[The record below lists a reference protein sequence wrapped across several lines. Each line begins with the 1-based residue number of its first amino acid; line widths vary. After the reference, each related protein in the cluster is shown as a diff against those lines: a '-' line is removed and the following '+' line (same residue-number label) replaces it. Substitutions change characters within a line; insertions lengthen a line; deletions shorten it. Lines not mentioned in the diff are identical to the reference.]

1 MNSAAARRSRR
12 ALSFAAALC
21 TFAAA
26 SLAQEARVNSG
37 YPTRDV
43 LSPFRDPA
51 EIAAPPDALFAQL
64 RIMRQ
69 IADDP
74 AAIRTL
80 DADGR
85 ESIDNDDWQKAYAEA
100 DERALA
106 FSGAFYCANDDYVYT
121 LIGHGPGEPVRRT
134 RELAYPR
141 AIAFLQANI
150 GRRFGDLPKEQQDT
164 IVANMP
170 KVGSPAAKASGI
182 TREPRGDDLMHGINL
197 VPFFQ
202 LLDLDD
208 SMDQAQGLWF
218 LKECFGVR
226 RDLALLWL
234 EPALPRIRQLLRL
247 GTDSVRREAL
257 GLFAAIADKEQK
269 LPVPTLADVD
279 AVEQFAEVAGKSMFP
294 PVRRLAE
301 GRVLLMPGEE
311 RDALVKA
318 GEQALTGEAIGA
330 AAHGKNSSGIPW
342 RGFRVDRV
350 PEALLPLCVPEGA
363 VITAVNGVPINDG
376 KSLLAAIDA
385 NLWFL
390 DRSEKKEGVRKRR
403 PTAMLV
409 VEMQIGDETKAI
421 DYVVK

>member
-1 MNSAAARRSRR
+1 M
-12 ALSFAAALC
+12 
-21 TFAAA
+21 
-26 SLAQEARVNSG
+26 
-37 YPTRDV
+37 
-43 LSPFRDPA
+43 
-51 EIAAPPDALFAQL
+51 
-64 RIMRQ
+64 
-69 IADDP
+69 
-74 AAIRTL
+74 
-80 DADGR
+80 
-85 ESIDNDDWQKAYAEA
+85 
-100 DERALA
+100 
-106 FSGAFYCANDDYVYT
+106 
-121 LIGHGPGEPVRRT
+121 
-134 RELAYPR
+134 
-141 AIAFLQANI
+141 
-150 GRRFGDLPKEQQDT
+150 
-164 IVANMP
+164 ANMP